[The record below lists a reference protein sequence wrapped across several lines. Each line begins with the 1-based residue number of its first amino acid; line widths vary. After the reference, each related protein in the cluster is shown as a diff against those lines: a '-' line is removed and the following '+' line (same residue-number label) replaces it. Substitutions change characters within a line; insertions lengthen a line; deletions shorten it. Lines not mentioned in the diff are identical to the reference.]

1 LGDSQGLDLVRTWTR
16 VHLNGLAAMV
26 KQYRVAGAGHY
37 VYRAG
42 AVRLGES
49 GPLRMTIATLD
60 AALAYAE
67 EQARSDAHVCAEGC
81 GIWVITVP

>member
-1 LGDSQGLDLVRTWTR
+1 

-26 KQYRVAGAGHY
+26 KQYRVAGAGDY
-37 VYRAG
+37 VYGAG

-49 GPLRMTIATLD
+49 GPLRMDIATLD

-67 EQARSDAHVCAEGC
+67 EQARRDAHLCAEGC